1 MLQSLSPDCIINFAV
16 RFFHMKRFSSFI
28 FLVFLS
34 GAAFSA
40 EKAPKYSGSLSCES
54 CHQTEFA
61 AWSDSHHSWAWR
73 KPEPTNV
80 LGDFNNAE
88 FQHAG
93 FTYSFITEN
102 NEFYIIIDNEEGDAE
117 KYSVASVAGIAPL
130 QQYLVETGNGHLQA
144 LDVAWDTESKRW
156 YHLYPEED
164 TTAGN
169 GMHWTGAYKNW
180 NSRCAECHATD
191 YRKNYDPLK
200 KIYNSK
206 QAEIGVGCEAC
217 HGPGEA
223 HLSWA
228 NSPEVFSIGSWM
240 GTDTKGLTAAYLKNN
255 AASEINLCA
264 GCHSRREPIGAN
276 SPEPGSNYADNYRL
290 ALLRDGLYYPDGQI
304 HDEVYVYGS
313 FLQSKMHEKGVK
325 CSNCHDTH
333 SYRLKAGGNAL
344 CTQCHNTQGNP
355 LFPSLSKKE
364 YDSSEHHFHKAD
376 SEGAECKQC
385 HMPERRYMVVDGRR
399 DHSFRIPRPDL
410 SEKMDLPNACNA
422 CHQDKTP
429 GWAAGEIAKRYLEG
443 QLNKRHFA
451 ELFNS
456 TDTGINKKNIKKL
469 LDLAND
475 QKLPAIVRASALE
488 RLFPVVG
495 NLDLNTIDVLLTDE
509 NAWVRAAAANLFVY
523 SSHENKIQK
532 LLPLLDDSAR
542 SVRLEAVKAFL
553 DTNPQAMTF
562 SDRLAV
568 TKAMKEYQ
576 QALMD
581 KADFPEIQM
590 VIGGVALTKRNIPAA
605 ISAFKQAVEMD
616 PQLTQA
622 WMMLAK
628 IQAAVGQIVEVKK
641 TLERAKRANP
651 GNLEIQQFSK
661 NSGF

>member
-1 MLQSLSPDCIINFAV
+1 
-16 RFFHMKRFSSFI
+16 MKRFSSFI

-102 NEFYIIIDNEEGDAE
+102 NEFYIIADNEEGDAE

-276 SPEPGSNYADNYRL
+276 SPAPGSLYDDHYRL
-290 ALLRDGLYYPDGQI
+290 ALLRDGLYFSDGQI

-333 SYRLKAGGNAL
+333 SYRLKAEGNAL
-344 CTQCHNTQGNP
+344 CTQCHNPTGNT
-355 LFPSLSKKE
+355 LFPSLKNKD
-364 YDSSEHHFHKAD
+364 YDSPAHHFHKIG

-385 HMPERRYMVVDGRR
+385 HMPERYFMIVDGRR

-410 SEKMDLPNACNA
+410 TEKLGMPNACNS
-422 CHQDKTP
+422 CHKDKSP
-429 GWAAGEIAKRYLEG
+429 PWAISEITKRYPEG
-443 QLNKRHFA
+443 ELNTRHFA
-451 ELFNS
+451 EIFSAADMKLDKQAVNQLIKL
-456 TDTGINKKNIKKL
+456 GKN
-469 LDLAND
+469 DL
-475 QKLPAIVRASALE
+475 LPAIVRASALE
-488 RLFPVVG
+488 RLLPVAHQLNLITFDSLLFDESAWIRVG
-495 NLDLNTIDVLLTDE
+495 AVNLLVM
-509 NAWVRAAAANLFVY
+509 
-523 SSHENKIQK
+523 SSAENKNKK
-532 LLPLLDDSAR
+532 LLPLLIDTVK
-542 SVRLEAVKAFL
+542 SVRLAAVKAFL
-553 DTNPQAMTF
+553 NSNQESMSF
-562 SDRLAV
+562 SDDVAV
-568 TKAMKEYQ
+568 KMALKEYQ
-576 QALMD
+576 QSLYD
-581 KADFPEIQM
+581 KADFPETQM
-590 VIGGVALTKRNIPAA
+590 VIGGVALTTKNISAA
-605 ISAFKQAVEMD
+605 ISAFKQAVRMD
-616 PQLTQA
+616 PQLIQA
-622 WMMLAK
+622 WIMLAR
-628 IQAAVGQIVEVKK
+628 IQAALGNTAEVKH
-641 TLERAKRANP
+641 TLNKAISANP
-651 GNLEIQQFSK
+651 
-661 NSGF
+661 NSDLLRELNKHL